1 MSAARAGMRRHH
13 SVRFL
18 LTVVEGKLL
27 EMSRLDFSRKLLQQ
41 TLHFSPD
48 SLNCIVA
55 LPQKKGYDVSF
66 RTASLL
72 AHFWTV
78 FEQKKDQFSMFKV
91 EKLMDNS
98 QKWVIVRMFNETV
111 NGEDICVWLGKYCLV
126 RGPPVKQVDEDGIWN
141 CAWRVPIKQ
150 WEDPSGFQGL
160 RHLPSMIVLGENR
173 GYIYYQ
179 GMPKLCRKCGKFGH
193 LVEACQEVVCG
204 KCREIGH
211 TFEECTNGRKCNL
224 CGDSN
229 HLYRDCP
236 KSFANK
242 LKANKMAAR
251 PHGPEMEKETE
262 REEVPGDLAGNSC
275 PAPGAGQEA
284 VGGALVV
291 EKEVECGA
299 DMGAEPHSKEE
310 GKEATPSEVQVASGG
325 SEDTEAPLL
334 IDLEVSVASIG
345 SEVMCSLPSAQVGKR
360 PAESPLSEMTER
372 KRVMQRPSSSDSED
386 LDRVFPA
393 YSPPNEVSFLS
404 FALRASTPRAPQ
416 EVPSVGPEAG
426 DAGEPPD
433 PRLVV
438 VKEELVSQEILCDLN
453 VF

>member
-1 MSAARAGMRRHH
+1 M
-13 SVRFL
+13 RFL
-18 LTVVEGKLL
+18 FTEVEGTLL
-27 EMSRLDFSRKLLQQ
+27 EMSRLDFSRKLLQK
-41 TLHFSPD
+41 TLGFSPD

-55 LPQKKGYDVSF
+55 LPQRKGFDVSF
-66 RTASLL
+66 CTASLL
-72 AHFWTV
+72 ADFWLA
-78 FEQKKDQFSMFKV
+78 FEQKKAQFSLFKV

-111 NGEDICVWLGKYCLV
+111 SGEDICVWLGKFCLV
-126 RGPPVKQVDEDGIWN
+126 RGPPVKQVDEDGVWN

-150 WEDPSGFQGL
+150 WEDPSGFRGL

-211 TFEECTNGRKCNL
+211 TFEQCTNGRKCNL

-251 PHGPEMEKETE
+251 PHGPETEKETE

-291 EKEVECGA
+291 VKEVECRA
-299 DMGAEPHSKEE
+299 DMGAEPHSNEE
-310 GKEATPSEVQVASGG
+310 GKEATPSEVQEKTSGESG
-325 SEDTEAPLL
+325 EDDSPLQTVS
-334 IDLEVSVASIG
+334 EVSVASSG
-345 SEVMCSLPSAQVGKR
+345 SEVMCSLPSAQGGKR
-360 PAESPLSEMTER
+360 AAESPLSEMTEK
-372 KRVMQRPSSSDSED
+372 KRVMQRPSSSSSED

-393 YSPPNEVSFLS
+393 YASPNEVSFLS
-404 FALRASTPRAPQ
+404 FALTASTPKAPQ
-416 EVPSVGPEAG
+416 EVCSVGPEAG

-433 PRLVV
+433 SRLVV
-438 VKEELVSQEILCDLN
+438 VKEELVSQEIIT
-453 VF
+453 

>member
-1 MSAARAGMRRHH
+1 M
-13 SVRFL
+13 
-18 LTVVEGKLL
+18 
-27 EMSRLDFSRKLLQQ
+27 
-41 TLHFSPD
+41 
-48 SLNCIVA
+48 
-55 LPQKKGYDVSF
+55 
-66 RTASLL
+66 
-72 AHFWTV
+72 
-78 FEQKKDQFSMFKV
+78 
-91 EKLMDNS
+91 
-98 QKWVIVRMFNETV
+98 
-111 NGEDICVWLGKYCLV
+111 
-126 RGPPVKQVDEDGIWN
+126 KQVDEDGVWN

-150 WEDPSGFQGL
+150 WEDPSGFRGL

-211 TFEECTNGRKCNL
+211 TFEQCTNGRKCNL

-251 PHGPEMEKETE
+251 PHGPETEKETE

-291 EKEVECGA
+291 VKEVECRA
-299 DMGAEPHSKEE
+299 DVGAEPHSNEE
-310 GKEATPSEVQVASGG
+310 GKEATPSEVQEKTSGESG
-325 SEDTEAPLL
+325 EDDSPLQTVS
-334 IDLEVSVASIG
+334 EVSVASSG
-345 SEVMCSLPSAQVGKR
+345 SEVMCSLPSAQGGKR
-360 PAESPLSEMTER
+360 AAESPLSEMTEK
-372 KRVMQRPSSSDSED
+372 KRAMQRPSSSSSED

-404 FALRASTPRAPQ
+404 FALTTSTPKAPQ
-416 EVPSVGPEAG
+416 EACSVGPEAG

-433 PRLVV
+433 SRLVV
-438 VKEELVSQEILCDLN
+438 VKEELVSQEITT
-453 VF
+453 